1 MNNKKRAKA
10 LTKLLKKSLKL
21 YYEIDATQG
30 IDDTVL
36 DSLYAFMKVL
46 TEDIVA
52 ITGEKLDWDTV

>member
-36 DSLYAFMKVL
+36 DTLCAFMKVL

-52 ITGEKLDWDTV
+52 ITGEKLDWHTL